1 MYFTDPQQ
9 LLDVF
14 QELEE
19 NNLSLITNSQE
30 TEEAME
36 EIKINLQQ
44 TSKKMSKQTEQL
56 KSQIDLLTANI
67 EREEEKA
74 ELLEVKCN
82 MFNLGEFNQGEED
95 KVLESLN
102 KKIEH
107 VYKSCIVGD
116 ANNSSANYINSLQML
131 TSIENRLEELFSEI
145 EEMPAN
151 LVEQAEKSKEKERR
165 MRMREEKLKMQK
177 LVQEERARKAMERSK
192 ANNKLKVGKRLVFRS
207 EPPQRKTTSTK
218 KKNQDTKK
226 EEEEL
231 WFFT

>member
-1 MYFTDPQQ
+1 MSKQTEQ
-9 LLDVF
+9 LK
-14 QELEE
+14 E

-67 EREEEKA
+67 ER
-74 ELLEVKCN
+74 
-82 MFNLGEFNQGEED
+82 EED

-218 KKNQDTKK
+218 KKNQ
-226 EEEEL
+226 
-231 WFFT
+231 